1 MRPEFS
7 CVERL
12 LTFVAGGPIDTH
24 LRMRNSGRGG
34 CEFSA
39 CVALQH
45 RMNDPAFRFLGTPA
59 FCVEGESMPLPDTV
73 PARLVALL
81 ALRGV
86 ATSRGE
92 LAGMLYPD
100 EPETVARQRVR
111 LQLSRARKLHGA
123 LPLKTS
129 AHYASCIAVT
139 DVQLL
144 LRETEERN
152 WAAVANQAAPRLLA
166 NWELPPALAE
176 VLEPLQNQLTEAW
189 LLSIRRNARD
199 LIARDEHE
207 QAFAQLSRA
216 MVEEPTAE
224 DVLQLLL
231 QIGPAAGRRQ
241 EALAAFEAFLSEIE
255 PFEPL
260 PATLALQ
267 RQVRRESGGTL
278 PDIQLVRNAAAV
290 LGELSQPELLS
301 EMVNAPVSA
310 VITVLA
316 ELEHGGEL
324 TGTGQLADAGTVLE
338 GLAAVERRYLHGLA
352 ASALRH
358 TGKPFAEGEHWLL
371 AGDSERAVLAWFPA
385 TTMLMSREIGKQ
397 DEALEFYERILSLP
411 VRSPA
416 WYAASAYYA
425 AQQMVLQGP
434 EPALARVEEVLLESD
449 EPLARTFAL
458 LVKSDLDLAAGHL
471 EEAAESMRLAELH
484 ALEAESMPL
493 ERDVKL
499 SRVRLLALQGQTNE
513 ALAVTETMLEL
524 LSLEPPR
531 FAQLTWL
538 GAQAVLLCDLGDY
551 GTALDSYYRQL
562 DLARTLGYSREQV
575 RVAADIL
582 ATLADMG
589 RAGEELELGLAALEL
604 GEFDVSWP
612 LRYSLAEGL
621 IARRRHAEAAEQLD
635 AIIAAPAASAG
646 TRGYALALKLRLPE
660 PDSGIIKQAFEFA
673 TETELPRV
681 RVAIA
686 AALAELVPAVEATCI
701 SALVKD
707 VDAGQVPA
715 WLAKDWERLGSFRK
729 AALIHG

>member
-1 MRPEFS
+1 
-7 CVERL
+7 
-12 LTFVAGGPIDTH
+12 
-24 LRMRNSGRGG
+24 
-34 CEFSA
+34 
-39 CVALQH
+39 
-45 RMNDPAFRFLGTPA
+45 
-59 FCVEGESMPLPDTV
+59 MPLPDTV

-86 ATSRGE
+86 ATSRSE

-129 AHYASCIAVT
+129 THYASCIAET

-152 WAAVANQAAPRLLA
+152 WAAVASQTAPRLLA
-166 NWELPPALAE
+166 NWELPPAMAE
-176 VLEPLQNQLTEAW
+176 ALEPLQNQLTEAW
-189 LLSIRRNARD
+189 LLAIRRNAQD
-199 LIARDEHE
+199 LMARDEHE
-207 QAFAQLSRA
+207 QAFAQLNRA
-216 MVEEPTAE
+216 LAEEPTAE

-231 QIGPAAGRRQ
+231 QVGPAAGRRQ
-241 EALAAFEAFLSEIE
+241 EALAAFEVFLAGIE
-255 PFEPL
+255 PLEPL
-260 PATLALQ
+260 PATIALQ
-267 RQVRRESGGTL
+267 RQVRREAGGAL
-278 PDIQLVRNAAAV
+278 PDTQLVRKAAAV
-290 LGELSQPELLS
+290 LGELSRPELLS
-301 EMVNAPVSA
+301 EMVNAPLAA

-324 TGTGQLADAGTVLE
+324 TGTGQLVDAGAVLE
-338 GLAAVERRYLHGLA
+338 SLAAVEKRYLHGLA

-358 TGKPFAEGEHWLL
+358 TGQPFAEGEHWLL
-371 AGDSERAVLAWFPA
+371 AGDSERAVSAWFPA
-385 TTMLMSREIGKQ
+385 TTMLIGREIGKQ
-397 DEALEFYERILSLP
+397 DEALEFYERILNLP

-425 AQQMVLQGP
+425 GQQLVLQGP
-434 EPALARVEEVLLESD
+434 EPALARVEEILLESD
-449 EPLARTFAL
+449 EPFARTFAL

-471 EEAAESMRLAELH
+471 EDAAESMRLAELH
-484 ALEAESMPL
+484 AQETESVPL
-493 ERDVKL
+493 GRDVKL
-499 SRVRLLALQGQTNE
+499 SRVRLLALQGQTHE
-513 ALAVTETMLEL
+513 ALGITEAMLEQ

-562 DLARTLGYSREQV
+562 ELARTLGFTREQT

-604 GEFDVSWP
+604 GEFDVTWP
-612 LRYSLAEGL
+612 LRYSLAEGF
-621 IARRRHAEAAEQLD
+621 IAQGRHAEAAEQLD
-635 AIIAAPAASAG
+635 AIIDAPAASAG
-646 TRGYALALKLRLPE
+646 TKGYSLGLRLRLPE
-660 PDSGIIKQAFEFA
+660 PAPHIIAQAFEYA
-673 TETELPRV
+673 AGTELPRV

-686 AALAELVPAVEATCI
+686 AALAELVPRVEPACI

-707 VDAGQVPA
+707 VDARQLPA
-715 WLAKDWERLGSFRK
+715 WLAKDWERLESFREI
-729 AALIHG
+729 ALMTG